1 MMIDKFM
8 FKKNRE
14 YKNNIDEVFV
24 QQILLSERLRVKILL
39 FFLILLAA
47 VLVIVFTLFRDE
59 YQHLFHRSGNISAI
73 IFTVGCFIL
82 YEFALYRLINYFIK
96 RGWNFP
102 EFGRYMNAIA
112 EVSFPTISLIVL
124 TAYINPGVLLNS
136 PVTFGYFLFIIL
148 STLRLEFNLS
158 FIMGLAGALELI
170 GLNIFYQEH
179 FAFNTAP
186 FSFYFETIGKGLF
199 LLFCGT
205 AAGLISNEIKKR
217 VYGVLQL
224 ADERNKIINV
234 FGQQVS
240 PEVAEELILKQDE
253 ETGTIRDVCVMFLDI
268 RNFTSMVEKKNPKEI
283 VAYQDAVFGMA
294 IDIIIKNKG
303 IINQFLGD
311 GFMATFGAPVHRGND
326 CQNAVNA
333 ALEIINSLK
342 TKNKEKLFLPTR
354 VGIGIHYGEAVTGNV
369 GTTARKQ
376 YSITGNVVILASRL
390 EQLNKEYNSQLL
402 ISKEVLQNIN
412 LQPGS
417 YDSLGEVVI
426 KGRKE
431 PMEIFKLC

>member
-1 MMIDKFM
+1 
-8 FKKNRE
+8 
-14 YKNNIDEVFV
+14 
-24 QQILLSERLRVKILL
+24 
-39 FFLILLAA
+39 
-47 VLVIVFTLFRDE
+47 
-59 YQHLFHRSGNISAI
+59 
-73 IFTVGCFIL
+73 
-82 YEFALYRLINYFIK
+82 
-96 RGWNFP
+96 
-102 EFGRYMNAIA
+102 
-112 EVSFPTISLIVL
+112 
-124 TAYINPGVLLNS
+124 
-136 PVTFGYFLFIIL
+136 
-148 STLRLEFNLS
+148 
-158 FIMGLAGALELI
+158 MGLAGALEFI
-170 GLNIFYQEH
+170 GLNMYFMKYPGFTTSE
-179 FAFNTAP
+179 FAF
-186 FSFYFETIGKGLF
+186 YVETIGKGLF
-199 LLFCGT
+199 LLFCGI
-205 AAGLISNEIKKR
+205 AAGMISNEIKKR
-217 VYGVLQL
+217 VYGILQI
-224 ADERNKIINV
+224 ADERNKIIDV

-333 ALEIINSLK
+333 GLEIINSLK
-342 TKNKEKLFLPTR
+342 IKNKEKLFLPTR

-369 GTTARKQ
+369 GTAARKQ

-390 EQLNKEYNSQLL
+390 EELNKEYNSQLL

-412 LQPGS
+412 AEQGS
-417 YDSLGEVVI
+417 YESLGEVVI